1 MSILNGNLKSKV
13 MLPIWIVCVFAI
25 LVGGLSLHKLGGTIN
40 NGHVEKVRALVDAG
54 VSIAEENHRLFEAGE
69 LSEAEAQTRARDAIR
84 AMIFDGGARVFVF
97 NEQGVRVVSNT
108 KAEEGTSAWAS
119 PHTQSMI
126 ENGLNGGGI
135 TYYRGARTLNGVTT
149 SYNPKAAWSKSFA
162 PWGWVVAS
170 AVYLDDVREAFLNR
184 LIEFTGLFL
193 VGAAILGLVVR
204 CIVRSLTLPLARL
217 TDTIVHLANG
227 KTDVSVSDT
236 DLDNEIGDIAR
247 AVATLARFE
256 TERRKLQDQLAK
268 LAYTDQLTGLPNK
281 EALHRTLSKAI
292 DRATARDRACALLV
306 LDIDRFKTINDTL
319 GDASGDEILQ
329 TVASRLKRVVGQRG
343 EVGRKSADEFFAVIP
358 DLKKAGGLASLVA
371 RIKDKVVR
379 PIDVADTSVEIAI
392 SIGHAVSPVDTECE
406 SSLVRFA
413 DMALHQAKHSGG
425 NSVCAY
431 SPDMSEAV
439 EKRFSTEAM
448 INDGLRQ
455 GEFLPY
461 YQAKVDLATGDV
473 IGAEALCRWKRP
485 EDGLISPADFI
496 PLAEET
502 GQIVSIGTLMLKEA
516 CAFAVTCNRD
526 RAVPFVVAVNVSP
539 RQLMYGHFIPNLQQS
554 LEDTGCRPGWISL
567 EITESLLITDDGA
580 VMEALKAIAGL
591 GIEIAI
597 DDFGTGYS
605 ALGYLTRFPIS
616 CLKIDQSFVR
626 GIVDDPQQ
634 EILVRAI
641 LTMAHGL
648 GMRVVA
654 EGIET
659 QAVAEMLHGMQ
670 CEIGQ
675 GYLWHKPSSAEDFL
689 AFQTKRPLMKIAS

>member
-1 MSILNGNLKSKV
+1 
-13 MLPIWIVCVFAI
+13 MLPIWIVGIFAV
-25 LVGGLSLHKLGGTIN
+25 LVGGLSLHKINSMIN
-40 NGHVEKVRALVDAG
+40 NGHIEKVRALVDSG
-54 VSIAEENHRLFEAGE
+54 VSIAEENHRLFQAGE
-69 LSEAEAQTRARDAIR
+69 LSEAEAKSRARDAIR

-97 NEQGVRVVSNT
+97 NEQGIRVVSNT
-108 KAEEGTSAWAS
+108 RADEGTSAWAS
-119 PHTQSMI
+119 PHTQSMVQHAL
-126 ENGLNGGGI
+126 EGGGI

-149 SYNPKAAWSKSFA
+149 SKNPKAAWSQSFA

-170 AVYLDDVREAFLNR
+170 AVYLDDVREAFLYR
-184 LIEFTGLFL
+184 LIEFAGLFL
-193 VGAAILGLVVR
+193 AGAAILALVVR

-217 TDTIVHLANG
+217 TDTIVHLASG

-236 DLDNEIGDIAR
+236 GLKNEIGDMAR
-247 AVATLARFE
+247 AVETLARFE
-256 TERRKLQDQLAK
+256 TERRELQEQLAQ
-268 LAYTDQLTGLPNK
+268 LAYTDQLTGLPNR
-281 EALHRTLSKAI
+281 EALHKTLCKAV
-292 DRATARDRACALLV
+292 DRAVTRHRECALLV

-329 TVASRLKRVVGQRG
+329 AVASRLKRAIGRRG
-343 EVGRKSADEFFAVIP
+343 MVGRKSGDEFFVVIS
-358 DLKKAGGLASLVA
+358 DLTKAGGLASLVA

-392 SIGHAVSPVDTECE
+392 SVGHAVSPVDTADE
-406 SSLVRFA
+406 SCLVRFA
-413 DMALHQAKHSGG
+413 DMALHQAKSSGG

-439 EKRFSTEAM
+439 ETRFSTEAM
-448 INDGLRQ
+448 INDGLRR

-473 IGAEALCRWKRP
+473 IGAEALCRWNRP
-485 EDGLISPADFI
+485 KAGLISPADFI

-502 GQIVSIGTLMLKEA
+502 GQIVAIGNLMLRKA
-516 CAFAVTCNRD
+516 CSFAVECNRG
-526 RAVPFVVAVNVSP
+526 RSTPFVVAVNVSP
-539 RQLMYGHFIPNLQQS
+539 RQLMYGHFIPNLQQA
-554 LEDTGCRPGWISL
+554 LEESGCKAGWISL
-567 EITESLLITDDGA
+567 EITESLLISDDGT
-580 VMEALKAIAGL
+580 VMETLNAIAGL

-626 GIVDDPQQ
+626 RIVDDPQQ

-648 GMRVVA
+648 GMKVVA

-659 QAVAEMLHGMQ
+659 EKVAGMLSAMK

-675 GYLWHKPSSAEDFL
+675 GYLWHKPSPAQDFL
-689 AFQTKRPLMKIAS
+689 AGLTRRPVTQLAS

>member
-1 MSILNGNLKSKV
+1 MSILNGSLKSKV
-13 MLPIWIVCVFAI
+13 LLPIWIVGFFAV
-25 LVGGLSLHKLGGTIN
+25 LVGGSSLHKINSMIN
-40 NGHVEKVRALVDAG
+40 NGHIERVRALVESG
-54 VSIAEENHRLFEAGE
+54 VSIAEENHRLFQAGE
-69 LSEAEAQTRARDAIR
+69 LSEAEAKSRARDAIR

-108 KAEEGTSAWAS
+108 RADEGTSAWAS
-119 PHTQSMI
+119 PHTQSMVQHAL
-126 ENGLNGGGI
+126 EGGGI

-149 SYNPKAAWSKSFA
+149 SKNPKAAWSQSFA

-170 AVYLDDVREAFLNR
+170 AAYLDDVREAFLYK
-184 LIEFTGLFL
+184 LIEFAGLFL
-193 VGAAILGLVVR
+193 AGAAILALVVR

-217 TDTIVHLANG
+217 TDTIVQLASG
-227 KTDVSVSDT
+227 KADIRVSDT
-236 DLDNEIGDIAR
+236 GLKNEIGDVAR
-247 AVATLARFE
+247 AVATLAQFD
-256 TERRKLQDQLAK
+256 TERRKLQEQLAQ
-268 LAYTDQLTGLPNK
+268 LAYTDQLTGLPNR
-281 EALHRTLSKAI
+281 EALHKTLSKAV
-292 DRATARDRACALLV
+292 DLAACRNRECALLL

-329 TVASRLKRVVGQRG
+329 AVASRLKRAIGRRG
-343 EVGRKSADEFFAVIP
+343 MVGRKSGDEFFVVIS
-358 DLKKAGGLASLVA
+358 DLTKAGGLASLVA

-392 SIGHAVSPVDTECE
+392 SVGHAVSPVDTADE
-406 SSLVRFA
+406 SCLVRFA
-413 DMALHQAKHSGG
+413 DMALHQAKNSGG

-439 EKRFSTEAM
+439 ETRFSTEAM
-448 INDGLRQ
+448 INDGLRR

-473 IGAEALCRWKRP
+473 IGAEALCRWNRP
-485 EDGLISPADFI
+485 KAGLISPAEFI

-502 GQIVSIGTLMLKEA
+502 GQIVAIGNLMLRKA
-516 CAFAVTCNRD
+516 CSFAVECNRG
-526 RAVPFVVAVNVSP
+526 RSTPFVVAVNVSP
-539 RQLMYGHFIPNLQQS
+539 RQLMYGHFMRNLQQA
-554 LEDTGCRPGWISL
+554 LEETGCEEGWISL
-567 EITESLLITDDGA
+567 EITESLLITDDGT
-580 VMEALKAIAGL
+580 VMETLNAIADL

-648 GMRVVA
+648 GMKVVA

-659 QAVAEMLHGMQ
+659 QAVADMLYGMQ

-675 GYLWHKPSSAEDFL
+675 GYLWHKPSPAQDFL
-689 AFQTKRPLMKIAS
+689 AGLTKRPLTKIAS

>member
-13 MLPIWIVCVFAI
+13 MVPIWIVGFFAV
-25 LVGGLSLHKLGGTIN
+25 LVGGLSLQKFNSMIN
-40 NGHVEKVRALVDAG
+40 KGHIEKVRVLVESG
-54 VSIAEENHRLFEAGE
+54 VSIAEENHRLFKAGA
-69 LSEAEAQTRARDAIR
+69 LSEAEAQNRARDAIR

-108 KAEEGTSAWAS
+108 RADEGTSAWAS
-119 PHTQSMI
+119 PHTQSMVKHAL
-126 ENGLNGGGI
+126 EGGGI

-149 SYNPKAAWSKSFA
+149 SKNPKAAWSQSFA

-170 AVYLDDVREAFLNR
+170 AVYLDDVREAFLSR
-184 LIEFTGLFL
+184 LIEFAGLFL
-193 VGAAILGLVVR
+193 AGAVILVLVVR
-204 CIVRSLTLPLARL
+204 CIVRSLTLPLERL
-217 TDTIVHLANG
+217 TNTIVELANG
-227 KTDVSVSDT
+227 TRDVRVSDT
-236 DLDNEIGDIAR
+236 GLGNEIGDMAR
-247 AVATLARFE
+247 AVETLARFE
-256 TERRKLQDQLAK
+256 TERRELQDQLGQ

-281 EALHRTLSKAI
+281 EALHQTLSKVVQ
-292 DRATARDRACALLV
+292 RASARNRECGLIVFDL
-306 LDIDRFKTINDTL
+306 DRFKTINDTL
-319 GDASGDEILQ
+319 GDISGDEILKS
-329 TVASRLKRVVGQRG
+329 VATRLKRAVGRRG
-343 EVGRKSADEFFAVIP
+343 VVGRKSGDEFFVVIP
-358 DLKKAGGLASLVA
+358 DLVKSGGLASLVA
-371 RIKDKVVR
+371 RIRDKVVG
-379 PIDVADTSVEIAI
+379 PIDVAGTSVEIAI
-392 SIGHAVSPVDTECE
+392 SVGHAISPVDTADERC
-406 SSLVRFA
+406 LVRFA
-413 DMALHQAKHSGG
+413 DMALHQAKNSGG

-439 EKRFSTEAM
+439 ETRFSTEAM

-461 YQAKVDLATGDV
+461 YQAKVDLASGDV

-485 EDGLISPADFI
+485 ETGLVSPTDFI

-502 GQIVSIGTLMLKEA
+502 GQIVPIGNLMLREA
-516 CAFAVTCNRD
+516 CAFAVECNSGRTT
-526 RAVPFVVAVNVSP
+526 PFVVAVNVSP
-539 RQLMYGHFIPNLQQS
+539 RQLMYGQFLRNLQQS
-554 LEDTGCRPGWISL
+554 LEETGCEPGWVSL

-580 VMEALKAIAGL
+580 VMETLNAIAGL

-626 GIVDDPQQ
+626 RIVDDPQQ

-648 GMRVVA
+648 GMKVVA
-654 EGIET
+654 EGIES
-659 QAVAEMLHGMQ
+659 QRVADMLHAMK

-675 GYLWHKPSSAEDFL
+675 GYLWHKPSPAKDFL
-689 AFQTKRPLMKIAS
+689 AGLAKHPLMKIAS

>member
-1 MSILNGNLKSKV
+1 MSILNGSLKSKV
-13 MLPIWIVCVFAI
+13 LLPIWIVGFFAV
-25 LVGGLSLHKLGGTIN
+25 LVGGSSLHKINSMIN
-40 NGHVEKVRALVDAG
+40 NGHIERVRALVESG
-54 VSIAEENHRLFEAGE
+54 VSIAEENHRLFQAGE
-69 LSEAEAQTRARDAIR
+69 LSEAEAKSRARDAIR

-108 KAEEGTSAWAS
+108 RADEGTSAWAS
-119 PHTQSMI
+119 PHTQSMVQHAL
-126 ENGLNGGGI
+126 EGGGI

-149 SYNPKAAWSKSFA
+149 SKNPKAAWSQSFA

-170 AVYLDDVREAFLNR
+170 AAYLDDVREAFLYK
-184 LIEFTGLFL
+184 LIEFAGLFL
-193 VGAAILGLVVR
+193 AGAAILALVVR

-217 TDTIVHLANG
+217 TDTIVQLASG
-227 KTDVSVSDT
+227 KADIRVRDT
-236 DLDNEIGDIAR
+236 GLKNEIGDVAR
-247 AVATLARFE
+247 AVATLAQFD
-256 TERRKLQDQLAK
+256 TERRKLQEQLAQ
-268 LAYTDQLTGLPNK
+268 LAYTDQLTGLPNR
-281 EALHRTLSKAI
+281 EALRKTLSKAV
-292 DRATARDRACALLV
+292 DRAVSRNRECALLV

-329 TVASRLKRVVGQRG
+329 TVASRLKRAIGRRG
-343 EVGRKSADEFFAVIP
+343 MAGRKSGDEFFVVAP
-358 DLKKAGGLASLVA
+358 DLAKAGGVASLVA
-371 RIKDKVVR
+371 RIRDKVIQ

-392 SIGHAVSPVDTECE
+392 SIGHAVSPVDTADECC
-406 SSLVRFA
+406 LVRYA
-413 DMALHQAKHSGG
+413 DMALHQAKSSGG

-439 EKRFSTEAM
+439 ETRFSTEAM

-461 YQAKVDLATGDV
+461 YQAKVDLATGEV

-485 EDGLISPADFI
+485 ETGLVSPADFI

-502 GQIVSIGTLMLKEA
+502 GQIVPIGNLMLREA
-516 CAFAVTCNRD
+516 CAFAVECNRG
-526 RAVPFVVAVNVSP
+526 RTSPFVVAVNVSP
-539 RQLMYGHFIPNLQQS
+539 RQLMYGQFLWNLQQS
-554 LEDTGCRPGWISL
+554 LEDTGCEAGWISL
-567 EITESLLITDDGA
+567 EITESLLITDDGT
-580 VMEALKAIAGL
+580 VMETLNAIAGL

-626 GIVDDPQQ
+626 RIVDDPQQ

-648 GMRVVA
+648 GMKVVA
-654 EGIET
+654 EGIES
-659 QAVAEMLHGMQ
+659 QRVADMLHAMK

-675 GYLWHKPSSAEDFL
+675 GYLWHKPSPAKDFL
-689 AFQTKRPLMKIAS
+689 AGLAKHPLMKIAS